1 MKKTVVLL
9 AMFFCLLL
17 ISTGSQAADS
27 YVFGVHP
34 FKNPAELGKMFKPLR
49 DYLGAELG
57 AEISFR
63 SAKDYDAAKQ
73 ALINGEIDISYLG
86 PSLFAMVNNEHP
98 GKIRIAAVVLSKGTP
113 SFKGVIVARQDSP
126 ISTLADLKGKNF
138 AFGDRESTLS
148 CYMPAYMLMTAGIFD
163 GITYK
168 FVGSHDNVAL
178 GAYKF
183 VGSHD
188 NVALGVLNKAFDAG
202 GMQPSVAQT
211 YLDKGLKIVAESEPV
226 PEHVIVVGSKVD
238 DATFEKISQ
247 ALINVTNPE
256 VYTAIGKSLTGFA
269 AIDPAEYAKLYEI
282 MKQVDAKIPLK

>member
-1 MKKTVVLL
+1 MKKTMVLL
-9 AMFFCLLL
+9 TMFFCLLL
-17 ISTGSQAADS
+17 ITTGSQAADS

-63 SAKDYDAAKQ
+63 SAKDYEAAKQ

-126 ISTLADLKGKNF
+126 ITTLADLKGKNF

-163 GITYK
+163 GMT
-168 FVGSHDNVAL
+168 
-178 GAYKF
+178 YKF

-238 DATFEKISQ
+238 DATFEKIRQ
-247 ALINVTNPE
+247 ALINVKNPE

-269 AIDPAEYAKLYEI
+269 AIDPAEYEKLYEI

>member
-178 GAYKF
+178 G
-183 VGSHD
+183 
-188 NVALGVLNKAFDAG
+188 VLNKAFDAG

>member
-17 ISTGSQAADS
+17 ITTGSQAADS

-34 FKNPAELGKMFKPLR
+34 FKNPTELGKMFKPLR

-63 SAKDYDAAKQ
+63 SAKDYDASKQ

-113 SFKGVIVARQDSP
+113 SFKGVIVARQESP

-163 GITYK
+163 GMT
-168 FVGSHDNVAL
+168 
-178 GAYKF
+178 YKF

-226 PEHVIVVGSKVD
+226 PEHVIVVGSRVD
-238 DATFEKISQ
+238 DATFEKIRQ
-247 ALINVTNPE
+247 ALINVKNPE

>member
-178 GAYKF
+178 G
-183 VGSHD
+183 
-188 NVALGVLNKAFDAG
+188 VLNKAFDAG

-211 YLDKGLKIVAESEPV
+211 YLDKGLKIIAESEPV